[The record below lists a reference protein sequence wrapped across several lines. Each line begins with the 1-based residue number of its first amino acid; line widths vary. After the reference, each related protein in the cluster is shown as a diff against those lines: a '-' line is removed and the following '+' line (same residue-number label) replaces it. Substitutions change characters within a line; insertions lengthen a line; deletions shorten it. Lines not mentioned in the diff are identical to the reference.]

1 MYTNNTV
8 CEGLGMVGFEN
19 LSVDSQKIKANANLF
34 QNKNLKGIKRE
45 KKRIETQ
52 LKKRIPIIIA
62 KMQSMINIKF

>member
-1 MYTNNTV
+1 
-8 CEGLGMVGFEN
+8 MVGFEN

>member
-1 MYTNNTV
+1 
-8 CEGLGMVGFEN
+8 MVGFEN

-52 LKKRIPIIIA
+52 LKKLLVDEV
-62 KMQSMINIKF
+62 KFQQKPDEIQIVA

>member
-1 MYTNNTV
+1 
-8 CEGLGMVGFEN
+8 MVGFEN

-45 KKRIETQ
+45 KKRI
-52 LKKRIPIIIA
+52 PIIIA